1 MKFKGLKI
9 TMMLCAS
16 LVVSACG
23 NQENVEG
30 NTKEVAPVEI
40 KVGFG
45 PSNYAVQFKESIQP
59 ILERKGYKVTP
70 IVFSQNPMI
79 TSSMRDNEI
88 DASISQSYAFML
100 DLNRLLNMDMMS
112 VGHTATAPQSLRST
126 KHQSLDDVQDGM
138 LISLS
143 NDSIN
148 MERGARILESL
159 GWVKINDNAKPATFS
174 LKDIEKGQYDLKFI
188 EVDPA
193 HSMRSMDDVDFAVVN
208 GNYVVNMGQKI
219 NDALYVEQTPD
230 EHRVIV
236 TIQSKDKDQPWVKD
250 LAAAYASDEFRDYI
264 LARPMYEGFIMP
276 KEWNPVPDQK

>member
-1 MKFKGLKI
+1 MKVNGLKMVM
-9 TMMLCAS
+9 TLCAS
-16 LVVSACG
+16 LIVAACG
-23 NQENVEG
+23 NSD
-30 NTKEVAPVEI
+30 EVAKTSEPVQPVEI

-45 PSNYAVQFKESIQP
+45 PSNYAVQFQESIQP

-70 IVFSQNPMI
+70 VVFSQNPMI

-126 KHQSLDDVQDGM
+126 KHDSLDDVKDGM
-138 LISLS
+138 IVTLS
-143 NDSIN
+143 NDPIN

-159 GWVKINDNAKPATFS
+159 GWITIREDAKPATFS
-174 LKDIEKGQYDLKFI
+174 LKDIEKGQYELVFK

-219 NDALYVEQTPD
+219 TDGLYVEKTPD

-264 LARPMYEGFIMP
+264 LSKPMYEGFIMP
-276 KEWNPVPDQK
+276 KEWNPVADQQ

>member
-1 MKFKGLKI
+1 MKVNGLKMVM
-9 TMMLCAS
+9 TLCAS
-16 LVVSACG
+16 LIVAACG
-23 NQENVEG
+23 NSD
-30 NTKEVAPVEI
+30 EVAKTSEPVQPVEI

-45 PSNYAVQFKESIQP
+45 PSNYAVQFQESIQP

-70 IVFSQNPMI
+70 VVVSQNPMI

-126 KHQSLDDVQDGM
+126 KHDSLDDVKDGM
-138 LISLS
+138 IVTLS
-143 NDSIN
+143 NDPIN

-159 GWVKINDNAKPATFS
+159 GWITIREDAKPATFS
-174 LKDIEKGQYDLKFI
+174 LKDIEKGQYELVFK

-219 NDALYVEQTPD
+219 TDGLYVEKTPD

-264 LARPMYEGFIMP
+264 LSKPMYEGFIMP
-276 KEWNPVPDQK
+276 KEWNPVADQK

>member
-1 MKFKGLKI
+1 MKVNGLKMVM
-9 TMMLCAS
+9 TLCAS
-16 LVVSACG
+16 LIVAACG
-23 NQENVEG
+23 NND
-30 NTKEVAPVEI
+30 EVAKTSEPVQPVEI

-45 PSNYAVQFKESIQP
+45 PSNYAVQFQESIQP

-70 IVFSQNPMI
+70 VVFSQNPMI

-126 KHQSLDDVQDGM
+126 KHDSLDDVKDGM
-138 LISLS
+138 IVTLS
-143 NDSIN
+143 NDPIN

-159 GWVKINDNAKPATFS
+159 GWIKIREDAKPATFS
-174 LKDIEKGQYDLKFI
+174 LKDIEKGQYELVFK

-219 NDALYVEQTPD
+219 TDGLYVEKTPD

-250 LAAAYASDEFRDYI
+250 LAVAYASDEFRDYI
-264 LARPMYEGFIMP
+264 LSKPMYEGFIMP
-276 KEWNPVPDQK
+276 KEWNPVADQK

>member
-1 MKFKGLKI
+1 MKVNGLKMVM
-9 TMMLCAS
+9 TLCAS
-16 LVVSACG
+16 LIVAACG
-23 NQENVEG
+23 NSD
-30 NTKEVAPVEI
+30 EVAKTSEPVQPVEI

-45 PSNYAVQFKESIQP
+45 PSNYAVQFQESIQP

-70 IVFSQNPMI
+70 VVFSQNPMI

-126 KHQSLDDVQDGM
+126 KHDSLDDVKDGM
-138 LISLS
+138 IVTLS
-143 NDSIN
+143 NDPIN

-159 GWVKINDNAKPATFS
+159 GWIKIREDAKPATFS
-174 LKDIEKGQYDLKFI
+174 LKDIEKGQYELVFK

-219 NDALYVEQTPD
+219 TDGLYVEKTPD

-264 LARPMYEGFIMP
+264 LSKPMYEGFIMP
-276 KEWNPVPDQK
+276 KEWNPVADQQ

>member
-1 MKFKGLKI
+1 MKLKGLKVA
-9 TMMLCAS
+9 MMLCAS
-16 LVVSACG
+16 LIVAACG
-23 NQENVEG
+23 NND
-30 NTKEVAPVEI
+30 EVVKTSEPIEPIQI

-45 PSNYAVQFKESIQP
+45 PSNYADQFKESIQP
-59 ILERKGYKVTP
+59 ILERKGYKVIP
-70 IVFSQNPMI
+70 VVFSQNPMI

-126 KHQSLDDVQDGM
+126 KHQSLDDVEDGM

-193 HSMRSMDDVDFAVVN
+193 QSMRSMDDVDFAVVN
-208 GNYVVNMGQKI
+208 GNYVVNMGEKI
-219 NDALYVEQTPD
+219 TDGLYVEKTPD
-230 EHRVIV
+230 DHRVIV
-236 TIQSKDKDQPWVKD
+236 TIQSKDKDQQWAKD

>member
-1 MKFKGLKI
+1 MKLKGLKVA
-9 TMMLCAS
+9 MMLCAS
-16 LVVSACG
+16 LIVTACG
-23 NQENVEG
+23 NND
-30 NTKEVAPVEI
+30 EVVKTSEPIEPIQI

-45 PSNYAVQFKESIQP
+45 PSNYADQFKESIQP
-59 ILERKGYKVTP
+59 ILERKGYKVIP
-70 IVFSQNPMI
+70 VVFSQNPMI

-100 DLNRLLNMDMMS
+100 DLNRLLNMDMMGI
-112 VGHTATAPQSLRST
+112 GHTATAPQSLRST
-126 KHQSLDDVQDGM
+126 KHQSLDEVEDGM

-143 NDSIN
+143 NDSVN

-193 HSMRSMDDVDFAVVN
+193 QSMRSMDDVDFAVVN

-219 NDALYVEQTPD
+219 NDGLYVEKTPD

-236 TIQSKDKDQPWVKD
+236 TIQSKDKDQQWAKD

-276 KEWNPVPDQK
+276 KEWNPVSDQK

>member
-1 MKFKGLKI
+1 MKLNGLKV
-9 TMMLCAS
+9 TVMLCVS
-16 LVVSACG
+16 LIVSACG
-23 NQENVEG
+23 NQE
-30 NTKEVAPVEI
+30 EVVKTSEPISQVEI

-45 PSNYAVQFKESIQP
+45 PSNYADQFKEAIQP

-112 VGHTATAPQSLRST
+112 IGHTATAPQSLRST
-126 KHQSLDDVQDGM
+126 KHQSLDEVEDGM

-143 NDSIN
+143 SDSIN

-174 LKDIEKGQYDLKFI
+174 LKDIEKGQYDLRFI

-193 HSMRSMDDVDFAVVN
+193 QSMRSMDDVDFAVVN

-219 NDALYVEQTPD
+219 TDGLYVEKTPD

-236 TIQSKDKDQPWVKD
+236 TIQSKDKDQQWAKD

-264 LARPMYEGFIMP
+264 LSKSMYEGFIMP
-276 KEWNPVPDQK
+276 KEWNPVSKTK

>member
-1 MKFKGLKI
+1 MKVNGLKMVM
-9 TMMLCAS
+9 TLCAS
-16 LVVSACG
+16 LIVAACG
-23 NQENVEG
+23 NSD
-30 NTKEVAPVEI
+30 EVAKTSEPVQPVEI

-45 PSNYAVQFKESIQP
+45 PSNYAVQFQESIQP

-70 IVFSQNPMI
+70 VVFSQNPMI

-126 KHQSLDDVQDGM
+126 KHDSLDDVKDGM
-138 LISLS
+138 IVTLS
-143 NDSIN
+143 NDPIN

-159 GWVKINDNAKPATFS
+159 GWITIREDAKPATFS
-174 LKDIEKGQYDLKFI
+174 LKDIEKGQYELVFK

-219 NDALYVEQTPD
+219 TDGLYVEKTPD

-264 LARPMYEGFIMP
+264 LSKPMYEGFIMP
-276 KEWNPVPDQK
+276 KEWNPVADQK